1 MHFVII
7 KFQLSDTTYSSCC
20 DLLSLLLQV
29 RVSMQI
35 QEGVKFLNHGG
46 RGHTFDQC
54 LQAKESLTTQVEL
67 VFNELG
73 QKRIHG

>member
-1 MHFVII
+1 
-7 KFQLSDTTYSSCC
+7 
-20 DLLSLLLQV
+20 
-29 RVSMQI
+29 MQI